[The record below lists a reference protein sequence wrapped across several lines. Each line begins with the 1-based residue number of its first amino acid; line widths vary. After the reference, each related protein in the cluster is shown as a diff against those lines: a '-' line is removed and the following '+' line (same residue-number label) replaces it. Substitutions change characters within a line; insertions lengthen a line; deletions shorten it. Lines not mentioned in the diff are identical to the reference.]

1 MNRKILS
8 AVIMTSLIV
17 SAFAGCGSTDSSDST
32 ETSAAET
39 SAAETEAASE
49 SEESEAETSETE
61 SDSEAE
67 AETEASSDDFGVW
80 TALAGD
86 NGTTYPNLFK
96 VILSDEDYSYWYDY
110 SAAVV
115 GEDNAKS
122 TVDYLR
128 SFISADIYG
137 DEAVAA
143 YADADSFL
151 FDCWYL
157 NDVDTFTFK
166 DDTAT
171 ITKTDG
177 SSETHT
183 YEYLGVYQIGEGE
196 TMKYQ
201 GQEFCPAFDVDV
213 YKSTDDAGDFTYFLF
228 RDDTMETT
236 YHTEFRYGD
245 DLDELQKY
253 LEGKYAY
260 WLSAGISQDPDK
272 ATLENVIS
280 LFCLENMDYSAER
293 TEADLAQISDF
304 VGTWDA
310 DLSGYGDD
318 YADTELYTVIGENGH
333 GETYMNSEKSADY
346 NAYAYDNDEKGDG
359 KGIYVAYSNLT
370 GEVSHAEYTIE
381 EEDGKT
387 VLTFVNDEGAISY
400 VKRAE

>member
-1 MNRKILS
+1 
-8 AVIMTSLIV
+8 MTSLIV

-61 SDSEAE
+61 ADSEAETE
-67 AETEASSDDFGVW
+67 AETEASSGDFGVW

-151 FDCWYL
+151 FDCWYI

-166 DDTAT
+166 DDT
-171 ITKTDG
+171 
-177 SSETHT
+177 
-183 YEYLGVYQIGEGE
+183 
-196 TMKYQ
+196 
-201 GQEFCPAFDVDV
+201 
-213 YKSTDDAGDFTYFLF
+213 
-228 RDDTMETT
+228 
-236 YHTEFRYGD
+236 
-245 DLDELQKY
+245 
-253 LEGKYAY
+253 
-260 WLSAGISQDPDK
+260 

-318 YADTELYTVIGENGH
+318 YADTELYTVIGEDGH
-333 GETYMNSEKSADY
+333 GETYMNGEKSAYY

-370 GEVSHAEYTIE
+370 GEVSHAEYKIE

-387 VLTFVNDEGAISY
+387 VLTFVNDDGAISY
-400 VKRAE
+400 VKRDE

>member
-8 AVIMTSLIV
+8 AVIMTSRIV
-17 SAFAGCGSTDSSDST
+17 SAFAGCGSTDYSDST

-39 SAAETEAASE
+39 SA
-49 SEESEAETSETE
+49 
-61 SDSEAE
+61 

-96 VILSDEDYSYWYDY
+96 VILSDDDYSYRYDY

-171 ITKTDG
+171 
-177 SSETHT
+177 
-183 YEYLGVYQIGEGE
+183 
-196 TMKYQ
+196 
-201 GQEFCPAFDVDV
+201 
-213 YKSTDDAGDFTYFLF
+213 
-228 RDDTMETT
+228 
-236 YHTEFRYGD
+236 
-245 DLDELQKY
+245 
-253 LEGKYAY
+253 
-260 WLSAGISQDPDK
+260 
-272 ATLENVIS
+272 LENVIS

-318 YADTELYTVIGENGH
+318 YADTELYTVIGEDGR
-333 GETYMNSEKSADY
+333 GETYMNGEKSADY

-370 GEVSHAEYTIE
+370 KELVNNQKVKHKE
-381 EEDGKT
+381 EM
-387 VLTFVNDEGAISY
+387 S
-400 VKRAE
+400 R

>member
-1 MNRKILS
+1 
-8 AVIMTSLIV
+8 MTSLIV

-32 ETSAAET
+32 ETS
-39 SAAETEAASE
+39 
-49 SEESEAETSETE
+49 ETE
-61 SDSEAE
+61 SDSE

-96 VILSDEDYSYWYDY
+96 VILSDEDYSYRYDY

-143 YADADSFL
+143 YAD
-151 FDCWYL
+151 
-157 NDVDTFTFK
+157 
-166 DDTAT
+166 
-171 ITKTDG
+171 
-177 SSETHT
+177 
-183 YEYLGVYQIGEGE
+183 
-196 TMKYQ
+196 
-201 GQEFCPAFDVDV
+201 
-213 YKSTDDAGDFTYFLF
+213 
-228 RDDTMETT
+228 
-236 YHTEFRYGD
+236 
-245 DLDELQKY
+245 
-253 LEGKYAY
+253 
-260 WLSAGISQDPDK
+260 
-272 ATLENVIS
+272 
-280 LFCLENMDYSAER
+280 
-293 TEADLAQISDF
+293 
-304 VGTWDA
+304 
-310 DLSGYGDD
+310 
-318 YADTELYTVIGENGH
+318 TELYTVIGEDGH
-333 GETYMNSEKSADY
+333 GETYMNGEKSTDY